1 MLSGF
6 MPQQNQPQAP
16 GVPPRVD
23 QSGGKRVPK
32 RSWQD
37 KAYIIGAG
45 LRDAGGGQGNLDA
58 AAAMFGKRDQQAQAL
73 EQRQMLD
80 QEARAVITD
89 PREWAVYQANPEAWA
104 KENATRYAAATMGQ
118 GTTRVYGDPTAGGS
132 AYTAPTFDFQG
143 DQAVQYGPDGFSI
156 LGTRN
161 PTFDEQTGRM
171 NADTGRMNAERPMAV
186 GDGGEVIDPRTGRV
200 IYRNQKNYAPPR
212 VSGSRGRPAPAAAGT
227 SPAMTAIEAEL
238 RRRKLIP

>member
-1 MLSGF
+1 MNFRNMLSGF

-23 QSGGKRVPK
+23 PSGGKRVPK

-45 LRDAGGGQGNLDA
+45 LQDMGGGQGNLDA

-80 QEARAVITD
+80 QAARAVITD

-104 KENATRYAAATMGQ
+104 KENATRYAAAN
-118 GTTRVYGDPTAGGS
+118 VAGGDS
-132 AYTAPTFDFQG
+132 RIFGMDGPVYTAPKYSFEG
-143 DQAVQYGPDGFSI
+143 DQAVSFGPAGLNI
-156 LGTRN
+156 IGTRN
-161 PTFDEQTGRM
+161 PSYQEQTARI
-171 NADTGRMNAERPMAV
+171 TAEQPMTV
-186 GDGGEVIDPRTGRV
+186 GDGTDLFDPRSKRV
-200 IYRNQKNYAPPR
+200 IYSNQKNYAPPR
-212 VSGSRGRPAPAAAGT
+212 VSGGRGGSGGSGASGKKPWER
-227 SPAMTAIEAEL
+227 SY
-238 RRRKLIP
+238 